1 VNGSITIPSLMLGNI
16 FITVQPTRGW
26 DEVTDYHNP
35 YLPPHHQYIAFDAAA
50 GSSSSA
56 GEEGETGKAY
66 EVSASKSS
74 GSAESQVPIYALLGV
89 VTLVLHFR
97 KNKHKFLF

>member
-1 VNGSITIPSLMLGNI
+1 
-16 FITVQPTRGW
+16 
-26 DEVTDYHNP
+26 
-35 YLPPHHQYIAFDAAA
+35 
-50 GSSSSA
+50 
-56 GEEGETGKAY
+56 ETGKAY